1 VKWQPPAGQLHS
13 CPAVSIQVETPTGRL
28 CVIRTLTRPKTS
40 QHINQ
45 YKQLKMKKITV
56 EYGVDSVTKQVETG
70 FTFGDLQECDSF
82 KAALG
87 FGDNT
92 KALVNGI
99 EQGRTTVIPDGATV
113 RLETA
118 ANTKAL

>member
-1 VKWQPPAGQLHS
+1 
-13 CPAVSIQVETPTGRL
+13 
-28 CVIRTLTRPKTS
+28 
-40 QHINQ
+40 
-45 YKQLKMKKITV
+45 MKKITV

-70 FTFGDLQECDSF
+70 FTFGDLQEHDAI

-87 FGDNT
+87 YGDNV

-99 EQGRTTVIPDGATV
+99 EQNRGTVIPDGAVV

-118 ANTKAL
+118 ANTKANG

>member
-1 VKWQPPAGQLHS
+1 
-13 CPAVSIQVETPTGRL
+13 
-28 CVIRTLTRPKTS
+28 
-40 QHINQ
+40 
-45 YKQLKMKKITV
+45 MKKIIV
-56 EYGVDSVTKQVETG
+56 EYGVDSITKQVPSG
-70 FTFGDLQECDSF
+70 FTFGELQDSDAI

-99 EQGRTTVIPDGATV
+99 EQNRNTVIPDGATV

-118 ANTKAL
+118 ANTKA

>member
-1 VKWQPPAGQLHS
+1 MLANKRLRASGFFHT
-13 CPAVSIQVETPTGRL
+13 QVETPLRASVRVAHTDETKNL
-28 CVIRTLTRPKTS
+28 PA
-40 QHINQ
+40 INN
-45 YKQLKMKKITV
+45 KQKQKNKMKKITV
-56 EYGVDSVTKQVETG
+56 EYGVDSVTKQVESG
-70 FTFGDLQECDSF
+70 FTFGDLQESDAF

-99 EQGRTTVIPDGATV
+99 EQNRGTLIPDGATV

-118 ANTKAL
+118 ANTKAA